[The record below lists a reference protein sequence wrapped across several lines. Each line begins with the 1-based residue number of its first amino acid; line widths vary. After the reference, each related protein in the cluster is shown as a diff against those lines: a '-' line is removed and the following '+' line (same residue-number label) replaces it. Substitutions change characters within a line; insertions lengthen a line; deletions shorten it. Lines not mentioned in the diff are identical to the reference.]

1 MFEPIIPE
9 FLNELLWFNMQL
21 QVLENPMKITET
33 FLTGDI
39 LQPAASEV
47 AIAQDAQE
55 DGKIFL
61 KKLPDPPKRHKE
73 TVHLD
78 RSIAATAEATTTT
91 GGTATTSTREATATA
106 ETTTATTTETTTTT
120 TTTEATTATG
130 STTTGTESTATTGS
144 TESTTATGS
153 TTTGALGLS
162 SSWGRLGLGEE
173 PKR

>member
-106 ETTTATTTETTTTT
+106 ETTTT

-130 STTTGTESTATTGS
+130 STATGTESTATTGS

-153 TTTGALGLS
+153 TTAGALGLS

-173 PKR
+173 PKRPVSHSIEK